1 MRSQRSRPRLVEVED
16 LDNSQH
22 LCSLT
27 WYSISL
33 ISNIDFTCV
42 KWDASHRRTGF
53 ERQTVWL
60 STRNLLFHDV
70 S

>member
-33 ISNIDFTCV
+33 ISNIDFTC
-42 KWDASHRRTGF
+42 KMGRIPPPNRF
-53 ERQTVWL
+53 
-60 STRNLLFHDV
+60 
-70 S
+70 